1 MRLDTHATGNESEFI
16 HGIVFAELVSYIEEN
31 IADKSIAPIF
41 KLAHLVKLY
50 GDRLTQLGLDMSV
63 QRVHSTR
70 LKVRLL
76 IQFPEMRGRQEGRD
90 VLLMFASD
98 ICPALQ

>member
-1 MRLDTHATGNESEFI
+1 MSSQEAKYHIKCLAELYNNRRAYECRMRLDTHATGNESEFI

-63 QRVHSTR
+63 QRLHS
-70 LKVRLL
+70 
-76 IQFPEMRGRQEGRD
+76 PPPD
-90 VLLMFASD
+90 
-98 ICPALQ
+98 